1 MSDSSNIA
9 AEFKR
14 AMRRLASTV
23 TIISTA
29 DVNGNRYGMTA
40 TAVNSVSTDPPSLLI
55 CVNHNA
61 NIHAPLAGR
70 GVFCVNVL
78 TTEHE
83 DLVSAFSGRLTGSE
97 RFTVGDWRDDGRGIP
112 YLEDAQCN
120 LVCDVD
126 TVVPSGTHSIIVGRV
141 TAVRV
146 AEGIAPLIYADG
158 RLAAS
163 QSLTAGHVRVGAN
176 LSALTQFLPKD
187 LQSFRIKNPLIQV
200 HVEEKVSTSV
210 VTAVAENAA
219 DVGLIVQGPKTGELT
234 VLPYRKD
241 RLVLVVPAG
250 HSLAARESV
259 RFAETLAFDYVGLH
273 TGSQINLQIQ
283 KIASELDRPFKCCMQ
298 VTTYDALCFMVEAGL
313 GIGMVPEKI
322 ARTYAK
328 ALDVKA
334 VMLDEPWVE
343 RTQAIVVRSYDAL
356 PVAARRLVDHLQRC
370 PASPSQAAPG
380 GEAADP
386 ERPP

>member
-1 MSDSSNIA
+1 MGGSDGII
-9 AEFKR
+9 AEFKQ

-29 DVNGNRYGMTA
+29 DVNGNRYGMAA
-40 TAVNSVSTDPPSLLI
+40 TAVTSVSTDPPSLLI
-55 CVNHNA
+55 CVNHGA
-61 NIHAPLAGR
+61 SIHAPLAGR
-70 GVFCVNVL
+70 GAFCVNVL
-78 TTEHE
+78 TTGHE
-83 DLVSAFSGRLTGSE
+83 DLVSAFSGRLKGNE
-97 RFTVGDWRDDGRGIP
+97 RFTVGDWRDDNRGIP

-141 TAVRV
+141 VAVRV

-158 RLAAS
+158 KLAAS
-163 QSLTAGHVRVGAN
+163 QSLTTGHVRVAAN
-176 LSALTQFLPKD
+176 LSALTQFLPRD
-187 LQSFRIKNPLIQV
+187 LQSFRAKNPGIQA
-200 HVEEKVSTSV
+200 HVEEKVSTAV

-241 RLVLVVPAG
+241 RLALVVPAA
-250 HSLAARESV
+250 HPLAARDSV
-259 RFAETLAFDYVGLH
+259 PFAETLAFDYVGLH

-283 KIASELDRPFKCCMQ
+283 KAASESDRPFRCCMQ

-313 GIGMVPEKI
+313 GIGMVPDKI

-334 VMLDEPWVE
+334 VSLEEPWVE

-356 PVAARRLVDHLQRC
+356 PMAAKRLVDHLRRC
-370 PASPSQAAPG
+370 PA
-380 GEAADP
+380 
-386 ERPP
+386 